1 MRKRYCYQSEGEK
14 LSISV
19 RWWFVILSVAIL
31 WLWKYDLG
39 NGLFIFHWSMVRNL
53 SKTRKCQKFVN

>member
-1 MRKRYCYQSEGEK
+1 MDKRYCYQSEGEK

-19 RWWFVILSVAIL
+19 GWWMVILSVASL

-39 NGLFIFHWSMVRNL
+39 SGLFIFH
-53 SKTRKCQKFVN
+53 